1 MKRGSNSIF
10 LVILLLIVIVLTIQF
25 RAGAPQPERLSFN
38 ELADALNNGNVSRL
52 IVDETEVE
60 VMFTDGSIALA
71 LKEGSRTLVEQLL
84 ELGVSEEM
92 LSSERVRIEVTQ
104 PGLLSTSNLIPLLVA
119 GAAGTVLGAALVLL
133 AIRAGYFAHD

>member
-25 RAGAPQPERLSFN
+25 RAGAPQPERLSIN

-84 ELGVSEEM
+84 KLGVSEEM
-92 LSSERVRIEVTQ
+92 LSSDWVQIEVTQ

-133 AIRAGYFAHD
+133 AIRAGYFRA